1 MTHMIKPLF
10 ELDMS
15 NNKMES
21 IEGCSNLI
29 NLVELNLSSNLI
41 ENIDL
46 FNQSSSPIQRS
57 RDSNYDSFMT
67 HIEWL
72 ILEH

>member
-1 MTHMIKPLF
+1 MTHFKPLF

-15 NNKMES
+15 SNKMES

-29 NLVELNLSSNLI
+29 NLVKLDLSQNLI

-57 RDSNYDSFMT
+57 RDL
-67 HIEWL
+67 L
-72 ILEH
+72 I